1 MKEGELELGI
11 GSLYKNLVVIRNVIR
26 TFLEVEMVSKL
37 DKVQLVSVADELSTN
52 AIEHAYENGK
62 RNGSISIVLKIKENI
77 FTMIVEDY
85 GKGFLDN
92 IKSKEE
98 GGLGLNIVKGI
109 VDDFAISRKKQGTK
123 IKILKKVN
131 REERIIC

>member
-1 MKEGELELGI
+1 MKEGELEIGV
-11 GSLYKNLVVIRNVIR
+11 GSLYKNLVIIRSVIR

-52 AIEHAYENGK
+52 AIEHAYENEKEFGTI
-62 RNGSISIVLKIKENI
+62 NIVLKIKENI

-85 GKGFLDN
+85 GQGFLEN
-92 IKSKEE
+92 KISKEE

-109 VDDFAISRKKQGTK
+109 VDDFAISRKEQGTK

-131 REERIIC
+131 REERIVC